1 MMMLNLP
8 KVAPSSLVLSNQLC
22 AKQCHFQD
30 SQDHSLSITL
40 GPKPEFEGYRLTL
53 LIGGQTI
60 QVDFSGAQLQQWL
73 NNVLDATSFDSL
85 PNSLQLALLNNQIEP
100 YADVMKSLFGQ
111 LPVLSKLQ
119 SHKQKK
125 HQDDVLMLSI
135 NRDEAS
141 LSLWVNEGAEGLIDV
156 LPKAPSNLVQK
167 IALPFWLSYGKTHL
181 TLNQFE
187 QLELGDVVFFDECFI
202 EKHQVIFQVSN
213 QNLFRCQIDDNT
225 LHILEKETN
234 MNDIDSNE
242 ALTDHQQLPV
252 ELTFDVGQQTIT
264 LEQLNA
270 LQPGFTFEL
279 NQPIATP
286 VTMRANGKIIGECEL
301 VNINERLGVRV
312 LGLLG
317 KSQEPA

>member
-1 MMMLNLP
+1 MMLNLP
-8 KVAPSSLVLSNQLC
+8 KVEPSSLALSNQLC
-22 AKQCHFQD
+22 TRQCHFQD

-40 GPKPEFEGYRLTL
+40 GPKPEFSGYRLTL

-60 QVDFSGAQLQQWL
+60 QIDFSSAQLQQWL
-73 NNVLDATSFDSL
+73 HNVLDTTPFDSL

-100 YADVMKSLFGQ
+100 YAEVMKSLFGQ
-111 LPVLSKLQ
+111 LPVLSNLQ
-119 SHKQKK
+119 THQQETQ
-125 HQDDVLMLSI
+125 QDDVLMLSI

-141 LSLWVNEGAEGLIDV
+141 LSLWVQEGAEGLIDV
-156 LPKAPSNLVQK
+156 LPKASSNLTST
-167 IALPFWLSYGKTHL
+167 ITLPFWLSYGKTQL

-187 QLELGDVVFFDECFI
+187 QLELGDVVFFDECLI
-202 EKHQVIFQVSN
+202 AHHQVIFQVSN
-213 QNLFRCQIDDNT
+213 QNLYRCQIDENI

-234 MNDIDSNE
+234 MNDITNNE

-264 LEQLNA
+264 LEQLNS

-279 NQPIATP
+279 NQPISSP

-312 LGLLG
+312 IELLG
-317 KSQEPA
+317 ETQEPA